1 MTKRTNHL
9 RWTVSALL
17 CTLAAAAAAM
27 AADRPQWGQQG
38 TRNMVAQEQNLPES
52 FDPATGRN
60 IK

>member
-1 MTKRTNHL
+1 MSKRANRL
-9 RWTVSALL
+9 RWTVSGLL
-17 CTLAAAAAAM
+17 CTLTAAAAAM